1 MRPIRALLV
10 ALAAA
15 GTVLLQAGPLAAQT
29 TDTLSDR
36 SSFVVFTG
44 KLDVAVGEVYQDAV
58 IFDGDVTM
66 DGSVVE
72 NVVAFN
78 GDITVSGTVG
88 ESVVALNGRV
98 TLASGAS
105 VGGDVISSDPADVAE
120 GATVGGR
127 VTSEGLPTDFDFG
140 GYLAVSRVA
149 IWFATSVSSLVL
161 GLLLLLF
168 TPRAGDS
175 VAATAARRFG
185 RSIGIGFAVFFGLP
199 IAAGIA
205 VVTLIGIPL
214 GVGVLLG
221 LALLFWMGYVAAAL
235 AIGRRL
241 IGPPTSRLL
250 AFLAGWAILR
260 VVAIVPGIG
269 GLAWFLATVF
279 GLGVLA
285 VAARDAGREARA
297 VVPGGVSTGGPIPVP
312 PPPPPLPPA

>member
-10 ALAAA
+10 VLAAA
-15 GTVLLQAGPLAAQT
+15 CTVLLPAGPLAAQT
-29 TDTLSDR
+29 TDTLSER
-36 SSFVVFTG
+36 PSFVVFAG
-44 KLDVAVGEVYQDAV
+44 KLDVAVDEVYQDAV
-58 IFDGDVTM
+58 IFDGDVTV

-78 GDITVSGTVG
+78 GDVTVSGSVG
-88 ESVVALNGRV
+88 ESVLALNGRV
-98 TLASGAS
+98 TLATGAS

-120 GATVGGR
+120 GATVGGQ
-127 VTSEGLPTDFDFG
+127 VTSEGLPTDFDFD

-168 TPRAGDS
+168 APRAGDS

-205 VVTLIGIPL
+205 VPTLIGIPL
-214 GVGVLLG
+214 GVGILLG
-221 LALLFWMGYVAAAL
+221 LALLFWIGYVAAAL

-260 VVAIVPGIG
+260 VVAFVPGIG

-279 GLGVLA
+279 GLGALA
-285 VAARDAGREARA
+285 VAARDTGREARA
-297 VVPGGVSTGGPIPVP
+297 GVATDGPIPVP